1 MKRFC
6 SVLLCWVGLNT
17 ACLAADSIVVTKET
31 VGRAGPNRFVTPANQ
46 VLTPA
51 GIQVNLPGLRPQAIA
66 LSPDR
71 RLLATAG
78 KTSELILLDPESG
91 QILQRADLPN
101 SKTTEPPVEVVSSA
115 ILAPDKAGQLSFTGL
130 LFSPS
135 GDRLYLSSVNSC
147 IKVFAVDADHKV
159 RGLFSIPVKPPEGLF
174 SEVPAGLA
182 LSDDGSKLYAALNLG
197 NRLAEFDAATGK
209 LLRQWEVGMAPY
221 DVKLCGH
228 KAYVSNWGG
237 RRPDAASVTGPGG
250 RGTKVRV
257 DSVRFIASEGSVTVI
272 DLTEN
277 KVVTEV
283 LTGLHA
289 SALAL
294 APGGRYLLVAN
305 AASDTVSVLDTR
317 QDQVIETIC
326 AKTSPADVFGA
337 SPTALAFDVAG
348 KRLFVAN
355 GTQNAV
361 AVFDF
366 KPGKSKLR
374 GLIPTGWFP
383 GGLAFDPER
392 NALYIANIKGIG
404 STREIPS
411 GEAVKYNSHNYYG
424 TLSLVKVPKGAQLDA
439 FTRQVVDNYRRP
451 MLEAARKAARP
462 GQPARPVPERA
473 GEPSVIH
480 HVLYII
486 KENRTYDQVLGDITT
501 ANGEPSLCTFG
512 RNITPNQ
519 HQFVSDFV
527 LLDNTYCSGILSA
540 DGHQWAATA
549 LVTDYLERSFAGF
562 PRSYPFGMADSAV
575 DALAYSPAGFIWDNA
590 LAHGRSVRIY
600 GEFTIAEKHWTD
612 AKRQGPIRFKDS
624 WRQFTNDTGE
634 IRFWSRPGV
643 ESLRPHLCTNTVGWD
658 LDIPDVFRAREFI
671 RDLRHYEE
679 LGELPQ
685 LMIMSLPNDHTSGTK
700 PLAPTPA
707 AQVADNDL
715 AFGQIVEAL
724 SHSRFWKDT
733 CIFAIEDDPQS
744 GWDHVSGYRTTA
756 YVLSPYT
763 RRRAVVSTQYNQTS
777 LIRTMELMLGLPPMN
792 IFDATATP
800 MTDCFTATPDFTP
813 YTALTNNV
821 PLDEFNPAPKQVSHP
836 QLRRD
841 AYVSN
846 KLPLDKPD
854 QCPDM
859 VLNRILWRALKGPH
873 TPYPEWAS
881 TAAADDRD

>member
-1 MKRFC
+1 MNRFC
-6 SVLLCWVGLNT
+6 TLLICWTGLHT
-17 ACLAADSIVVTKET
+17 MCLAAESIISTKEV
-31 VGRAGPNRFVTPANQ
+31 VGRAGTNRFVTPANQ

-51 GIQVNLPGLRPQAIA
+51 GIQVDLPGLRPQAIA

-78 KTSELILLDPESG
+78 KTSDLVLLDPESG
-91 QILQRADLPN
+91 RVLQHVDLPN

-130 LFSPS
+130 IFSPT
-135 GDRLYLSSVNSC
+135 GDRIYLSSVNSC
-147 IKVFAVDADHKV
+147 IKVFVVDADHKV
-159 RGLFSIPVKPPEGLF
+159 RGLFSIALKQFEGRF

-182 LSDDGSKLYAALNLG
+182 LSDDGSKLYAALNLS
-197 NRLAEFDAATGK
+197 NSLAEFDAATGK
-209 LLRQWEVGMAPY
+209 LLRQWEVGMAPF

-237 RRPDAASVTGPGG
+237 RRPDANSVTGPGG

-257 DSVRFIASEGSVTVI
+257 DNVRFIASEGSVTII
-272 DLTEN
+272 DLMEN
-277 KVVTEV
+277 KVLTEV

-294 APGGRYLLVAN
+294 DPGGRYLLVAN
-305 AASDTVSVLDTR
+305 AASDTISVLDTR
-317 QDQVIETIC
+317 QDKIIETIC
-326 AKTSPADVFGA
+326 AKSSPADLFGA
-337 SPTALAFDVAG
+337 SPTALAFDDAG

-374 GLIPTGWFP
+374 GFIPTGWFP
-383 GGLAFDPER
+383 GALAFDSER
-392 NALYIANIKGIG
+392 KALYIANIKGVG
-404 STREIPS
+404 STQGMGV
-411 GEAVKYNSHNYYG
+411 GESAKHNSHNHHG
-424 TLSLVKVPKGAQLDA
+424 TLSLVKLPKAAQLGA
-439 FTRQVVDNYRRP
+439 FTRQVLDNYRRP
-451 MLEAARKAARP
+451 MLEAAGLPPRP

-473 GEPSVIH
+473 GEPSLIR

-486 KENRTYDQVLGDITT
+486 KENRTYDQVLGDIPG
-501 ANGEPSLCTFG
+501 ANGDPSLCTFG
-512 RNITPNQ
+512 QKITPNQ
-519 HQFVSDFV
+519 HQFVRDFV

-540 DGHQWAATA
+540 DGHQWAASA

-562 PRSYPFGMADSAV
+562 PRSYPFGMSESAV

-590 LAHGRSVRIY
+590 IAHGRSLRIY

-612 AKRQGPIRFKDS
+612 SKRQGTIRFKDT

-634 IRFWSRPGV
+634 IRFSSRPGI
-643 ESLRPHLCTNTVGWD
+643 ESLRPYVCTNTVGWD
-658 LDIPDVFRAREFI
+658 LDTPDVFRAREFI

-700 PLAPTPA
+700 PIAPTPA
-707 AQVADNDL
+707 AQAADNDL

-724 SHSRFWKDT
+724 SHSRFWKET

-756 YVLSPYT
+756 YVISPYS
-763 RRRAVVSTQYNQTS
+763 RRGAVVSTQYNQTS
-777 LIRTMELMLGLPPMN
+777 LIRTMELILGLPPMN

-800 MTDCFTATPDFTP
+800 MADCFTTTPDLTP
-813 YTALTNNV
+813 YTTLTNNV

-836 QLRRD
+836 QLRKD
-841 AYVSN
+841 AYVSA

-859 VLNRILWRALKGPH
+859 VLNRILWRALKGPQ

-881 TAAADDRD
+881 TAAAGDTD